1 MTTFDS
7 TAPVLAGSP
16 TRAVTRG
23 RLVRRPVPVWWRDL
37 TGAAFWAIVLG
48 VVALWVVQGGLQQ
61 LGSIDGFMM
70 ATGRL
75 TGLVSSALLLVQVF
89 LMARVPL
96 IEQAWGQDQLA
107 RVHRLVG
114 FTSFNLLLAHLVLIT
129 IGYAME
135 SHVNVIA
142 MTVDFVLNY
151 PGMLLAVAGTLALIM
166 VVITSIKKA
175 RAKLRYES
183 WHLLHLYAYLGAG
196 LALPHQLWTGTD
208 FKASTV
214 ATVFWWTLYAV
225 AVLAVLI
232 WRVALPLWRS
242 LRAPIRVVDV
252 RQDGP
257 TMTTVTVGGRGVA
270 ALKPRSGQFFQWRFV
285 DGPGWTRGNPYSLSA
300 APDGRTLRFT
310 AEHLGDGSE
319 RLADLTVGTRV
330 LLEGP
335 YGRLHEGVRT
345 RRKALLMASGI
356 GITPL
361 RALAEDMLGD
371 PGDITIIHRV
381 RHAAEAPLAHELR
394 ALAASR
400 GFRYIVVEGRRLRG
414 RPSWLPSQA
423 AHLTDAQG
431 LREIVPD
438 IADHD
443 AWLCGSAGW
452 MDAARDALVECGIP
466 AKNVHVEDFAY

>member
-7 TAPVLAGSP
+7 TAPLLTG
-16 TRAVTRG
+16 RVT
-23 RLVRRPVPVWWRDL
+23 VAPARRPSLPLWWRDV
-37 TGAAFWAIVLG
+37 TGAAFWGVLLG
-48 VVALWVVQGGLQQ
+48 VVALWVAQGGLQEFSS
-61 LGSIDGFMM
+61 LNGLFMT
-70 ATGRL
+70 TGRL
-75 TGLVSSALLLVQVF
+75 TGLLSSALLLVQVF

-107 RVHRLVG
+107 RLHRIVG

-129 IGYAME
+129 IGYAQA
-135 SHVNVIA
+135 SQVNVIA

-151 PGMLLAVAGTLALIM
+151 PGMLLATAGTLALVM
-166 VVITSIKKA
+166 VVVTSVKKA

-196 LALPHQLWTGTD
+196 LALPHQLWTGSD
-208 FKASTV
+208 FLASPV

-225 AVLAVLI
+225 AVLAVI
-232 WRVALPLWRS
+232 VWRVAIPLWKS
-242 LRAPIRVVDV
+242 LRNPIRVVDV

-257 TMTTVTVGGRGVA
+257 RMTTVTVAGRGVA
-270 ALKPRSGQFFQWRFV
+270 AFNARSGQFFQWRFLS
-285 DGPGWTRGNPYSLSA
+285 GPGWTRGNPYSLSA

-310 AEHLGDGSE
+310 AEHLGDGSAK
-319 RLADLTVGTRV
+319 LADLPVGTRV

-345 RRKALLMASGI
+345 QRKVLLMASGI

-361 RALAEDMLGD
+361 RALAEDMAGA
-371 PGDITIIHRV
+371 PGDVTIIHRV
-381 RHAAEAPLAHELR
+381 RHGADAPLANELR
-394 ALAASR
+394 ALAADR

-423 AHLTDAQG
+423 AHLSDEQA

-438 IADHD
+438 IAEHQ

-452 MDAARDALVECGIP
+452 MEAAREALIASGIP
-466 AKNVHVEDFAY
+466 AKQIHVEDFAY